1 MATSASCCSYSSW
14 PVPSGL
20 ACALAAI
27 FTLTLAASRADAAA
41 VAADASGGYVWPDKG
56 MGQRTSERV
65 AAGKRAAKYI
75 ACEVCEERVLDLLPW
90 RPAID
95 VEGIDRLLESG
106 TFAESLGEVK
116 QLCGMKHL
124 AQLLTHRRME
134 ITTKPDGSAEL
145 KQLPEGKQPFYE
157 EINTS
162 ELVFHWQSLAVQ
174 HSCTEVFRKDGD
186 IIAQDFEEAY
196 RRTDEAASDSE
207 GGLMRRVVLAARQ
220 ACNSAKMCRSAH
232 KLRFGVGKTKPGS
245 EL

>member
-1 MATSASCCSYSSW
+1 MSTSASCCSYSSR
-14 PVPSGL
+14 PVPGGL
-20 ACALAAI
+20 ACALVAI

-75 ACEVCEERVLDLLPW
+75 HCEVCEEVVLDLLPW

-106 TFAESLGEVK
+106 KFAEALGEAK
-116 QLCGMKHL
+116 KLCGMKHL

-134 ITTKPDGSAEL
+134 ITTKPDGSAEM
-145 KQLPEGKQPFYE
+145 KQLPQGQQPFYE

-186 IIAQDFEEAY
+186 IIAQGFEEAY
-196 RRTDEAASDSE
+196 RRTDEAASDGE
-207 GGLMRRVVLAARQ
+207 GELARRVVLAARE
-220 ACNSAKMCRSAH
+220 ACHSARMCRSAH